1 MQVLLNDLV
10 SFLHAHPSEVIVVEV
25 SHFIGSPSAANI
37 SHLAHQLTSSFGSLL
52 YPPANGFADTV
63 SGMVAKKQRAV
74 VSMETCLP
82 TPASIWCGNALIN
95 SYANSDQ
102 LPAMDAFN
110 DAIVQQFNN
119 GSDAIT
125 HSALYKVS
133 WTLTPQDSTIEDSF
147 LPGHPSTLYELAQEA
162 DTQLDTWIAA
172 SVTPYHY
179 QLGQIFLIDFFDTT
193 DVVLQVQKNIQ
204 RNG

>member
-1 MQVLLNDLV
+1 VLLADLV
-10 SFLHAHPSEVIVVEV
+10 RFLKAHPTEVIVVEI

-37 SHLAHQLTSSFGSLL
+37 SHLAHQVSSSFGSLL
-52 YPPANGFADTV
+52 YPPANGFADSI
-63 SGMVAKKQRAV
+63 SGMVAKNQRAV

-82 TPASIWCGNALIN
+82 TPASIWCGDALIN

-102 LPAMDAFN
+102 LSTMETFN
-110 DAIVQQFNN
+110 DGIVQAFNN
-119 GSDAIT
+119 GSDVIT

-147 LPGHPSTLYELAQEA
+147 LPGHPSTLYQLAQEA
-162 DTQLDTWIAA
+162 NTQLDSWIST
-172 SVTPYHY
+172 SVTPYDY
-179 QLGQIFLIDFFDTT
+179 QLGHIFLIDFFDTT

-204 RNG
+204 RNA